1 MGAKDGCGGRGEE
14 SGRRMNYSLGYGK
27 GAAGLSF
34 ELGTITRDQKIFE
47 FSAADATACMDA
59 VVRTLM
65 REQPEFFDGLITL
78 DWSEVEAVAN
88 ADGTIA
94 ICDKN
99 NHDTVR
105 LLLPEALTLQTLR
118 DTYTQLAQRAS
129 ANSDAIRQLQETI
142 DGVADAL
149 DAI

>member
-1 MGAKDGCGGRGEE
+1 MGAKDGCGGRGE
-14 SGRRMNYSLGYGK
+14 GGKQNVNYS
-27 GAAGLSF
+27 
-34 ELGTITRDQKIFE
+34 LGTITRDQKIFE

-78 DWSEVEAVAN
+78 DWSTVEAVAN
-88 ADGTIA
+88 ADGTIS
-94 ICDKN
+94 ICDKD

>member
-1 MGAKDGCGGRGEE
+1 MGAKDGCGIGGKE

-34 ELGTITRDQKIFE
+34 ELGAITRDQKIFK

-65 REQPEFFDGLITL
+65 KEQPEFFDGLITL
-78 DWSEVEAVAN
+78 DWSAVEAVAN

-94 ICDKN
+94 ICDRD

-105 LLLPEALTLQTLR
+105 LLLPEPLTVQTLR
-118 DTYTQLAQRAS
+118 
-129 ANSDAIRQLQETI
+129 EMI
-142 DGVADAL
+142 DGVAEAL

>member
-1 MGAKDGCGGRGEE
+1 
-14 SGRRMNYSLGYGK
+14 MNYS
-27 GAAGLSF
+27 
-34 ELGTITRDQKIFE
+34 LGTITRDQKIFK
-47 FSAADATACMDA
+47 FSAADAAACMDV

-65 REQPEFFDGLITL
+65 KEQPEFFDGLITL
-78 DWSEVEAVAN
+78 DWSAVEAVAN
-88 ADGTIA
+88 ADGTIS
-94 ICDKN
+94 ICDRD

>member
-1 MGAKDGCGGRGEE
+1 
-14 SGRRMNYSLGYGK
+14 MNYS
-27 GAAGLSF
+27 
-34 ELGTITRDQKIFE
+34 LGTITRDQKIFE

-78 DWSEVEAVAN
+78 DWSTVEAVAN
-88 ADGTIA
+88 ADGTIS
-94 ICDKN
+94 ICDKD

>member
-1 MGAKDGCGGRGEE
+1 MGAKDGCCGRGE
-14 SGRRMNYSLGYGK
+14 GGKQNVNYS
-27 GAAGLSF
+27 
-34 ELGTITRDQKIFE
+34 LGTITRDQKIFE

-78 DWSEVEAVAN
+78 DWSTVEGVAN
-88 ADGTIA
+88 ADGTIS
-94 ICDKN
+94 ICDKD

-129 ANSDAIRQLQETI
+129 ANSDAIRQIQETI

>member
-1 MGAKDGCGGRGEE
+1 MGAKDGCGIGGKE

-34 ELGTITRDQKIFE
+34 ELGAITRDQKIFKSSGE
-47 FSAADATACMDA
+47 ELSVCVESAI
-59 VVRTLM
+59 RTLLK
-65 REQPEFFDGLITL
+65 EQPELFDKLSSF
-78 DWSEVEAVAN
+78 DWSTVEAVPN

-94 ICDKN
+94 ICDRD

-105 LLLPEALTLQTLR
+105 LLLPEPLTVQTLR
-118 DTYTQLAQRAS
+118 
-129 ANSDAIRQLQETI
+129 ETI

-149 DAI
+149 DTI

>member
-1 MGAKDGCGGRGEE
+1 
-14 SGRRMNYSLGYGK
+14 MNYS
-27 GAAGLSF
+27 
-34 ELGTITRDQKIFE
+34 LGTITRDQKIFK
-47 FSAADATACMDA
+47 FSAADAAKCMD
-59 VVRTLM
+59 VVVCALM
-65 REQPEFFDGLITL
+65 KEQPEFFDGLITL

-94 ICDKN
+94 ICDRN

>member
-1 MGAKDGCGGRGEE
+1 M
-14 SGRRMNYSLGYGK
+14 
-27 GAAGLSF
+27 
-34 ELGTITRDQKIFE
+34 
-47 FSAADATACMDA
+47 
-59 VVRTLM
+59 
-65 REQPEFFDGLITL
+65 
-78 DWSEVEAVAN
+78 
-88 ADGTIA
+88 
-94 ICDKN
+94 
-99 NHDTVR
+99 R

>member
-1 MGAKDGCGGRGEE
+1 
-14 SGRRMNYSLGYGK
+14 MNYS
-27 GAAGLSF
+27 
-34 ELGTITRDQKIFE
+34 LGTITRDQKIFE

-65 REQPEFFDGLITL
+65 KEQPEFFDGLITL

-88 ADGTIA
+88 ADGTIS
-94 ICDKN
+94 ICDKD

-129 ANSDAIRQLQETI
+129 ANSDAIRQIQETI

>member
-1 MGAKDGCGGRGEE
+1 
-14 SGRRMNYSLGYGK
+14 MNYS
-27 GAAGLSF
+27 
-34 ELGTITRDQKIFE
+34 LGTITRDQKIFE
-47 FSAADATACMDA
+47 FSAADATACMDT
-59 VVRTLM
+59 VVRALM
-65 REQPEFFDGLITL
+65 KEQPEFFDGLITL
-78 DWSEVEAVAN
+78 DWSTVEAVAN
-88 ADGTIA
+88 ADGTIS
-94 ICDKN
+94 ICDKD